1 VQLCRLSAFGGKQ
14 SSQEA
19 DWMEL
24 KDIIQQS
31 FPEKTDNDWRSEAE
45 RALKGKSVESL
56 NSNTYENIIL
66 KPLYSLPS
74 KNHNSDYPGG
84 PNYRRGI
91 NPAPSK
97 WKVAQTLKIESASE
111 LETALQAAF
120 KKGQTTIS
128 FGLTPEVVKEKDLL
142 LKSLKEVY
150 QDYPFAINAGDMQ
163 EDFLEVLAPLG
174 DKAAGYIGFDPLSF
188 YLKEGMIP
196 ASLESNFN
204 CWIKYHDKMPSL
216 QTILVNTT
224 PYHNGGANAVQEL
237 AISIAEGTFYLQML
251 LERGMNLEA
260 ILSKMVFQFSIG
272 ANFFMEIAKFRAA
285 RLLWDKAAEAYDAPA
300 YARKM
305 HISAET
311 SSFTKTIYDKHVN
324 ILRAGNEAFAAAI
337 GNVQYLHVSPFDEL
351 HGATPLSNR
360 IARNTQLILQEEAHL
375 TKVADPAGGSWYIE
389 ELTNELAEKAWA
401 LFLEIDSKGGII
413 ECLKSG
419 WIQQE
424 IQEVWEKRKQDALT
438 RKQSIIGTNAY
449 ANLSE
454 TAAEGKMKQQQ
465 PSALMKL
472 ESIQPIKQ
480 IRLAEPFE
488 ELRRRSEK
496 LALNSGTSPSIGLIC
511 LGELKQHKPRTDFI
525 SGFVS
530 SGGIKADKSEPLF
543 TEEEAKK
550 FISSLGTNHFCLC
563 GQNEQYQESGF
574 AMLKALKADFPE
586 THFYLAGMPD
596 KEEQDKWLAAGIN
609 QFIHIRSNCYQI
621 LSSILKE
628 KEGEN

>member
-1 VQLCRLSAFGGKQ
+1 
-14 SSQEA
+14 
-19 DWMEL
+19 MEL

-31 FPEKTDNDWRSEAE
+31 FPEKTEDDWRSEAE
-45 RALKGKSVESL
+45 RTLKGKSVESL
-56 NSNTYENIIL
+56 KSNTYENIIL

-74 KNHNSDYPGG
+74 KNQGSDYPGG

-97 WKVAQTLKIESASE
+97 WKVAQRLEIESANE
-111 LETALQAAF
+111 FETALQAAF
-120 KKGQTTIS
+120 KKGQTSIS
-128 FGLTPEVVKEKDLL
+128 FNLTPELVKEKDQL
-142 LKSLKEVY
+142 LKSLEEVY
-150 QDYPFAINAGDMQ
+150 EDYPFAINAGDLQ
-163 EDFLEVLAPLG
+163 KEFLEVLASLG
-174 DKAAGYIGFDPLSF
+174 DKAAGYIGFDPISS
-188 YLKEGMIP
+188 YLEEGVIP
-196 ASLESNFN
+196 ANLENNFN
-204 CWIKYHDKMPSL
+204 CWIKYHEKMPYL
-216 QTILVNTT
+216 RTILVNST

-237 AISIAEGTFYLQML
+237 AISIAEGTFYLQEL

-272 ANFFMEIAKFRAA
+272 ANFFMEIAKLRAA
-285 RLLWDKAAEAYDAPA
+285 RLLWDKAAEAYEAPA

-351 HGATPLSNR
+351 HGTTPLSNR
-360 IARNTQLILQEEAHL
+360 VARNTQLILQEEAHL

-424 IQEVWEKRKQDALT
+424 IQEVLEKRKQDAFT

-449 ANLSE
+449 ANLLE
-454 TAAEGKMKQQQ
+454 TAAKGKMKLEQ
-465 PSALMKL
+465 PSALL
-472 ESIQPIKQ
+472 NPEVIQPIKQ
-480 IRLAEPFE
+480 FRLAEPFE
-488 ELRRRSEK
+488 EQRERSEK
-496 LALNSGTSPSIGLIC
+496 LAKNSGTSPSIGLIC
-511 LGELKQHKPRTDFI
+511 LGELKQHKPRADFI

-530 SGGIKADKSEPLF
+530 AGGIKADKSEPLF
-543 TEEEAKK
+543 TQEEAKK
-550 FISSLGTNHFCLC
+550 FVSTSGTNHFCFC

-574 AMLKALKADFPE
+574 EMLKALKKDFPE
-586 THFYLAGMPD
+586 THFYLAGLPE
-596 KEEQDKWLAAGIN
+596 KEEQEKWLAAGIN
-609 QFIHIRSNCYQI
+609 QFIHIRSNCFQT
-621 LSSILKE
+621 LSSILTE
-628 KEGEN
+628 KEGGN